1 MWVSS
6 SGTVREEEDVVDNFK
21 EVGYDNRIC
30 IFDPRQV
37 TPRIA
42 THAIYPELNWFDC
55 HPYLPN
61 ILVYKLIPK
70 EAKELQRQVMEL
82 LEKGYI

>member
-21 EVGYDNRIC
+21 EVQGMIIEFAYLILDKL
-30 IFDPRQV
+30 PQGL
-37 TPRIA
+37 PPM
-42 THAIYPELNWFDC
+42 IYPKLNWFDC
-55 HPYLPN
+55 HLCLPN
-61 ILVYKLIPK
+61 ILAYKLIPK
-70 EAKELQRQVMEL
+70 KAKELQRQVMEL